1 MKLIVCSCCG
11 LEKKHHAKNMCK
23 PCYCK
28 SSHYKV
34 LRKDMDKK
42 YQSKNKHKI
51 YEVRKIR
58 RTSIEY
64 KESDD
69 YAKSLIT
76 QTYGLSRETITRN
89 PYLLKIKKATLK
101 TKRIILK
108 IKKDE

>member
-1 MKLIVCSCCG
+1 
-11 LEKKHHAKNMCK
+11 
-23 PCYCK
+23 
-28 SSHYKV
+28 
-34 LRKDMDKK
+34 MDKK
-42 YQSKNKHKI
+42 YQSKNKIKN

-58 RTSIEY
+58 RTSTEY

-89 PYLLKIKKATLK
+89 PYLLQIKKATLK

>member
-1 MKLIVCSCCG
+1 
-11 LEKKHHAKNMCK
+11 MCK

-28 SSHYKV
+28 SDNYKA
-34 LRKDMDKK
+34 LRIDMDKK
-42 YQSKNKHKI
+42 YQSKNKLKI

-58 RTSIEY
+58 RTSTEY

-69 YAKSLIT
+69 YVKSLIR

>member
-1 MKLIVCSCCG
+1 
-11 LEKKHHAKNMCK
+11 MCK

-42 YQSKNKHKI
+42 YQSKNKPKI
-51 YEVRKIR
+51 YEVIKIR

-76 QTYGLSRETITRN
+76 QSYGLSRKTIEKN
-89 PYLLKIKKATLK
+89 PYLLEIKKVTLK

>member
-1 MKLIVCSCCG
+1 
-11 LEKKHHAKNMCK
+11 MCK

-28 SSHYKV
+28 SDNYKV
-34 LRKDMDKK
+34 LRSNMDKK
-42 YQSKNKHKI
+42 YQSKNKIKN

-58 RTSIEY
+58 RTSTEY

-89 PYLLKIKKATLK
+89 PYLLQIKKATLK